1 MNLFRHV
8 LRMKSRLVYLLLAVF
23 VANIFAASAGIAV
36 PFDWIEH
43 ERNHFAAFNGHTLAS
58 AQGSVPDQPAN
69 EQIKHDSHASHFFHD
84 YVASDLVVIQP
95 ASPCSLPISY
105 VYPVSGNTADLPF
118 RPPR

>member
-1 MNLFRHV
+1 MNLFRHM

-23 VANIFAASAGIAV
+23 VANIFAASAGVAA

-43 ERNHFAAFNGHTLAS
+43 ERNHFAALNGHTPAS
-58 AQGSVPDQPAN
+58 AQDSVPDQPAN
-69 EQIKHDSHASHFFHD
+69 EQIKHDSHGSHFFHD
-84 YVASDLVVIQP
+84 YVASVLTAIQP

-105 VYPVSGNTADLPF
+105 VYPVSGNTVDLPF